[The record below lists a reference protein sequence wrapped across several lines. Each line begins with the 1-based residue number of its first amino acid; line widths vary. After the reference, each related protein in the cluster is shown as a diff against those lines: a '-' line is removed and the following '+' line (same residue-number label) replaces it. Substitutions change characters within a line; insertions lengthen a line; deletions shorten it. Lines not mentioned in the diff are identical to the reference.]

1 MKGQI
6 PNIRLDAAT
15 ERFAAPAAV
24 REISR
29 TMPEKAKR
37 SDEELLR
44 LARASAP
51 DPSVFEQ
58 YKPVF
63 IPSRISTMSLDAYYT
78 RMHVSTLRNY
88 AKEAAEGRAFLTGHN
103 TRVLP
108 VGYSLTGDLEENGP
122 ENAAVY
128 SWAYVTPGREETD
141 DLILAYKSGSIRDIS
156 VGFSGGTHICS
167 ICNNDIWD
175 YEKCRHWPGRYYKVD
190 EEPSGD
196 GMSRAAT
203 EVLCYAWVTDA
214 HLNEYSA
221 VYDGATP
228 DAVILK
234 AQRQIE
240 NGQLDQRTL
249 AMLNQRYRSLNLQ
262 LPARQSFVV
271 GAIPT
276 EERTMAN
283 ENNGQQASA
292 PTPENTA
299 RANGLAA
306 QDERQLDVVPQVRL
320 FVAKVTSERQMAA
333 MGRKAR
339 QTAID
344 EAVKA
349 GIRALGDQFNE
360 QVQRA
365 LLENLSSSGDLTMV
379 ETMRANW
386 DTLAQVVLPVGR
398 QSRDE
403 ADPAPTVPV
412 QRELPAEAYMV

>member
-1 MKGQI
+1 
-6 PNIRLDAAT
+6 
-15 ERFAAPAAV
+15 
-24 REISR
+24 
-29 TMPEKAKR
+29 
-37 SDEELLR
+37 
-44 LARASAP
+44 
-51 DPSVFEQ
+51 
-58 YKPVF
+58 
-63 IPSRISTMSLDAYYT
+63 
-78 RMHVSTLRNY
+78 
-88 AKEAAEGRAFLTGHN
+88 
-103 TRVLP
+103 
-108 VGYSLTGDLEENGP
+108 
-122 ENAAVY
+122 
-128 SWAYVTPGREETD
+128 
-141 DLILAYKSGSIRDIS
+141 
-156 VGFSGGTHICS
+156 
-167 ICNNDIWD
+167 
-175 YEKCRHWPGRYYKVD
+175 
-190 EEPSGD
+190 
-196 GMSRAAT
+196 
-203 EVLCYAWVTDA
+203 
-214 HLNEYSA
+214 
-221 VYDGATP
+221 
-228 DAVILK
+228 
-234 AQRQIE
+234 
-240 NGQLDQRTL
+240 
-249 AMLNQRYRSLNLQ
+249 
-262 LPARQSFVV
+262 
-271 GAIPT
+271 
-276 EERTMAN
+276 MAN

-306 QDERQLDVVPQVRL
+306 QDARAAVLDEVRQALAPVADLLTEEERQLDVVPQVRL